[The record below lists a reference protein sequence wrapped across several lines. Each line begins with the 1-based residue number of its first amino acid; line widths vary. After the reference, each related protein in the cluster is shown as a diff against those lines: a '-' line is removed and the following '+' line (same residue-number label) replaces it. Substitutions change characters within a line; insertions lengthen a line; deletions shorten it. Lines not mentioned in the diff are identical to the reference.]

1 MGTRR
6 GHEAHVPPRGVGS
19 VPRCSRGLGKSA
31 NPRSRD
37 RPGINHKSEG
47 EMNAVT
53 SPPRPA
59 LSASGDR
66 TATCHQTARHPG
78 PPVQPFLSIYS
89 PYEALHVPPARP
101 RSKWKK
107 RASSCRRSQGGS
119 LSTAAAAAAAA
130 MSTDGVSL
138 ARRATAFPE
147 HRPPSARRCEPR
159 EAVSD
164 SEEVDLG
171 DTCAPRHV

>member
-1 MGTRR
+1 MIGKYAVNCCDLDVRVGIGAADRTLQGRTR
-6 GHEAHVPPRGVGS
+6 GNVLHNDNDAWG
-19 VPRCSRGLGKSA
+19 A

-66 TATCHQTARHPG
+66 TATGHQTARHPG

-107 RASSCRRSQGGS
+107 RASSCRIDCPTTPQAPIVRSR
-119 LSTAAAAAAAA
+119 AYE
-130 MSTDGVSL
+130 
-138 ARRATAFPE
+138 ARAKCLHQLGARTNGPE
-147 HRPPSARRCEPR
+147 GAWDPSG
-159 EAVSD
+159 AVD
-164 SEEVDLG
+164 PI
-171 DTCAPRHV
+171 CP